1 MLLLSMCFVS
11 LLPFMEEKDSI
22 GKMYPIELSSYR
34 KEGRLKVNAGKLKVW
49 QKLLGETWNKSS
61 NVILGEE

>member
-1 MLLLSMCFVS
+1 MCFIS

-34 KEGRLKVNAGKLKVW
+34 KEGRLKANAGKLHFTT
-49 QKLLGETWNKSS
+49 GENMEQIK
-61 NVILGEE
+61 

>member
-1 MLLLSMCFVS
+1 MCFIS

-34 KEGRLKVNAGKLKVW
+34 KEGRLKVNAGKQSLAETT
-49 QKLLGETWNKSS
+49 GENMEQIK
-61 NVILGEE
+61 